1 MMDVDPKFG
10 NSAYNPGRADLDQ
23 ISDAPTRVPFHRRAH
38 SETFFRFPD
47 LDDILVDGVLAD
59 LNLETP
65 PSIQAPQQKRSD
77 GLAHLRSL
85 SVDADFFEGLVLDG
99 PPSAEAA
106 PPGPRHRHSN
116 SMDEYSSATSS
127 CEVDSNAKKS
137 VAADRL
143 AELALID
150 PKRAKRFYFDPF
162 FASVDSILVM
172 IYLDYVSALPCGVD
186 GFRFCVENYVTVIVC
201 GLCELCICYLLLEVY
216 WCIDLEGCWLCRIL
230 ANRQSAARS
239 KERKTRYT
247 GELER
252 KVQTLQSEATTLS
265 AKITLLQQGTLAGAV
280 MVKQTITSVS
290 VFYNVFKLFSHMQLQ
305 CVGKCT
311 LVSRDTSALTA
322 ENKELKLKLQAM
334 EQQAHLRDALNEA
347 LRNELQ
353 WLKIAAGQMHGS
365 NGSSRGP
372 PSPFSPLQPP
382 TTNYYAQQQ
391 QHTSTNSAK
400 QEG

>member
-10 NSAYNPGRADLDQ
+10 KPAYNPGRADLDQ
-23 ISDAPTRVPFHRRAH
+23 ISDAPARVAFHRRAH

-65 PSIQAPQQKRSD
+65 PSMHAAAPPPQQQPKRSD

-99 PPSAEAA
+99 PPSAEA
-106 PPGPRHRHSN
+106 GPRHRHSN
-116 SMDEYSSATSS
+116 SMDGYSSTTSS
-127 CEVDSNAKKS
+127 CEVDSNAKKAI
-137 VAADRL
+137 AADRL

-150 PKRAKRFYFDPF
+150 PKRAK
-162 FASVDSILVM
+162 
-172 IYLDYVSALPCGVD
+172 
-186 GFRFCVENYVTVIVC
+186 
-201 GLCELCICYLLLEVY
+201 
-216 WCIDLEGCWLCRIL
+216 RIL

-247 GELER
+247 SELER

-265 AKITLLQQGTLAGAV
+265 AKITLLQ
-280 MVKQTITSVS
+280 
-290 VFYNVFKLFSHMQLQ
+290 
-305 CVGKCT
+305 
-311 LVSRDTSALTA
+311 RDTSGLTA

-353 WLKIAAGQMHGS
+353 WLKITAGQMHGS
-365 NGSSRGP
+365 NGSSRGSS
-372 PSPFSPLQPP
+372 SPFSPPRPP
-382 TTNYYAQQQ
+382 MTNYYAQQQ
-391 QHTSTNSAK
+391 QQQHTSPNNARRSP
-400 QEG
+400 

>member
-1 MMDVDPKFG
+1 MSIQSRTDVDPQTGKILPTIRVG
-10 NSAYNPGRADLDQ
+10 AHLGQ
-23 ISDAPTRVPFHRRAH
+23 ISDAPTRAPFHRRAH

-65 PSIQAPQQKRSD
+65 PSMQAPQQQQKRND

-116 SMDEYSSATSS
+116 SMDDYSSATSS

-137 VAADRL
+137 IAADRL

-150 PKRAKRFYFDPF
+150 PKRAKK
-162 FASVDSILVM
+162 
-172 IYLDYVSALPCGVD
+172 
-186 GFRFCVENYVTVIVC
+186 
-201 GLCELCICYLLLEVY
+201 
-216 WCIDLEGCWLCRIL
+216 GCCMCRIL

-265 AKITLLQQGTLAGAV
+265 AKITLLQ
-280 MVKQTITSVS
+280 
-290 VFYNVFKLFSHMQLQ
+290 
-305 CVGKCT
+305 
-311 LVSRDTSALTA
+311 RDTSALTA

-365 NGSSRGP
+365 NGSSRGAS
-372 PSPFSPLQPP
+372 SPFSPPQPP
-382 TTNYYAQQQ
+382 TQNYYAQQQ
-391 QHTSTNSAK
+391 HTSPNNANGGLMMPLRHSHLSKRSILSVVYKHLCKCSIYIHAI
-400 QEG
+400 EWLSCVI

>member
-150 PKRAKRFYFDPF
+150 PKRAKR
-162 FASVDSILVM
+162 
-172 IYLDYVSALPCGVD
+172 
-186 GFRFCVENYVTVIVC
+186 
-201 GLCELCICYLLLEVY
+201 
-216 WCIDLEGCWLCRIL
+216 IL

-265 AKITLLQQGTLAGAV
+265 AKITLLQ
-280 MVKQTITSVS
+280 
-290 VFYNVFKLFSHMQLQ
+290 
-305 CVGKCT
+305 
-311 LVSRDTSALTA
+311 RDTSALTA

>member
-1 MMDVDPKFG
+1 MMDVDPKFA

-23 ISDAPTRVPFHRRAH
+23 ISDVPTRVPFHRRAH

-65 PSIQAPQQKRSD
+65 PSMQAAVTAPPPPQQQQQKRSD

-106 PPGPRHRHSN
+106 PPRPRHRHSN

-137 VAADRL
+137 VASDRL

-150 PKRAKRFYFDPF
+150 PKRAK
-162 FASVDSILVM
+162 
-172 IYLDYVSALPCGVD
+172 
-186 GFRFCVENYVTVIVC
+186 
-201 GLCELCICYLLLEVY
+201 
-216 WCIDLEGCWLCRIL
+216 RIL

-265 AKITLLQQGTLAGAV
+265 AKITLLQ
-280 MVKQTITSVS
+280 
-290 VFYNVFKLFSHMQLQ
+290 
-305 CVGKCT
+305 
-311 LVSRDTSALTA
+311 RDTSALTA

-353 WLKIAAGQMHGS
+353 WLKITASQMHGS

-372 PSPFSPLQPP
+372 SSPFSPPRPP
-382 TTNYYAQQQ
+382 TTNYYTQ
-391 QHTSTNSAK
+391 QHTSPNNAK
-400 QEG
+400 REG

>member
-10 NSAYNPGRADLDQ
+10 NSAYNPARADLDQ
-23 ISDAPTRVPFHRRAH
+23 ISDAPSRVPFHRRAH
-38 SETFFRFPD
+38 SETVFRFPD
-47 LDDILVDGVLAD
+47 LDDILIDGVLAD

-65 PSIQAPQQKRSD
+65 PSMRAATPPPPKQQKRSD

-99 PPSAEAA
+99 PPSAEA
-106 PPGPRHRHSN
+106 PPPVPRHRHTN

-127 CEVDSNAKKS
+127 CEVDSNAKKA

-150 PKRAKRFYFDPF
+150 PKRAK
-162 FASVDSILVM
+162 
-172 IYLDYVSALPCGVD
+172 
-186 GFRFCVENYVTVIVC
+186 
-201 GLCELCICYLLLEVY
+201 
-216 WCIDLEGCWLCRIL
+216 RIL

-252 KVQTLQSEATTLS
+252 KVQTLQSETTTLS
-265 AKITLLQQGTLAGAV
+265 AKITLLQ
-280 MVKQTITSVS
+280 
-290 VFYNVFKLFSHMQLQ
+290 
-305 CVGKCT
+305 
-311 LVSRDTSALTA
+311 RDTSGLTA

-353 WLKIAAGQMHGS
+353 WLKITASQMHGS
-365 NGSSRGP
+365 NGSNRGP
-372 PSPFSPLQPP
+372 SSPFSPPRPP
-382 TTNYYAQQQ
+382 TTNYYAQQ
-391 QHTSTNSAK
+391 HTSPNNAK
-400 QEG
+400 RSP